1 MNLTIDLSLL
11 INPTLDQCLES
22 IPIKTIIP
30 FPSWLP
36 GQAMM
41 FVNKNPIN
49 SHSIPLGVMLDLAG

>member
-36 GQAMM
+36 G
-41 FVNKNPIN
+41 
-49 SHSIPLGVMLDLAG
+49 